1 MKLLKFAI
9 TLSFAGVA
17 ASASAEYTG
26 PSSHPVVTNAVGASQ
41 AGDKTQVVLEGVLAS
56 KLRDEHYM
64 FQDSTGTIEVEID
77 HKRFPAMPVSET
89 TRVRLS
95 GEIDKDF
102 GQKPTIDVKQV
113 LILQ

>member
-1 MKLLKFAI
+1 MKFSKFTSA
-9 TLSFAGVA
+9 LVFVSVA

-26 PSSHPVVTNAVGASQ
+26 PSSRRIATTAVSAGE
-41 AGDKTQVVLEGVLAS
+41 AGDKTLVVLEGVLVS

-77 HKRFPAMPVSET
+77 HKHLPAAPIKET

-95 GEIDKDF
+95 GEVDKDF
-102 GQKPTIDVKQV
+102 GQKPSIDVKQV